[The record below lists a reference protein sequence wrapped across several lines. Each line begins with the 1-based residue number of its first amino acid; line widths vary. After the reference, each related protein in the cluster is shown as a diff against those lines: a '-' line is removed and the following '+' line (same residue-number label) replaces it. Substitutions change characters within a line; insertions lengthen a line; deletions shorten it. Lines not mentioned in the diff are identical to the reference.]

1 MCEREEGEI
10 SEMRRREKETMLLC
24 CASVGFFFLFFFFF
38 YGNKT
43 ETVSFFFVFGDFE
56 SCGKNLKSKACSVSS
71 LSLSLSLPVLNKE
84 KSELIINQRLLVISL
99 YQDFF
104 FFFF

>member
-1 MCEREEGEI
+1 MWFG
-10 SEMRRREKETMLLC
+10 
-24 CASVGFFFLFFFFF
+24 GFFFFFFF
-38 YGNKT
+38 YGNETK
-43 ETVSFFFVFGDFE
+43 TVSFFFVFGDFE
-56 SCGKNLKSKACSVSS
+56 SCGKNLKSKACSVLS
-71 LSLSLSLPVLNKE
+71 LSLSLSVLNKE